1 MFHETASYA
10 SDDDSHPVASITN
23 TPPRAAMTT
32 GNKPR
37 AVTQAAARVG
47 IYFGVTFAIL
57 GALSFSPLLVP
68 LAFFIYG
75 AAKTESS
82 VSLLES
88 QLEGLTAADLME
100 SSDVVID
107 ARATLSEFAD
117 RMLLDRKTS
126 YAVTEDG
133 EIAGVVSLNDVKCIT
148 SDEMET
154 KTVGDTLGETVRV
167 SSDSGGFDALM
178 SMNKAGANS
187 ALVERDGDVIG
198 VISRSGL
205 GSVLEI
211 RKTVRVPQ

>member
-1 MFHETASYA
+1 
-10 SDDDSHPVASITN
+10 
-23 TPPRAAMTT
+23 MTT

-37 AVTQAAARVG
+37 AATQAAARVG
-47 IYFGVTFAIL
+47 IYFGVTFAVL
-57 GALSFSPLLVP
+57 GDLSFSPLLVP

-107 ARATLSEFAD
+107 ARTTLSEFAD

-133 EIAGVVSLNDVKCIT
+133 EIAGVVSLNDVKGIT

-154 KTVGDTLGETVRV
+154 KTVGDTLGEIVRV

-187 ALVERDGDVIG
+187 ALVEKDGDVIG

>member
-1 MFHETASYA
+1 
-10 SDDDSHPVASITN
+10 
-23 TPPRAAMTT
+23 
-32 GNKPR
+32 
-37 AVTQAAARVG
+37 
-47 IYFGVTFAIL
+47 
-57 GALSFSPLLVP
+57 
-68 LAFFIYG
+68 
-75 AAKTESS
+75 
-82 VSLLES
+82 
-88 QLEGLTAADLME
+88 ME

-107 ARATLSEFAD
+107 ARTTLSEFAD

-133 EIAGVVSLNDVKCIT
+133 EIAGVVSLNDVKGIT

-154 KTVGDTLGETVRV
+154 KTVGDTLGEIVRV

-187 ALVERDGDVIG
+187 ALVEKDGDVIG